1 MGNGKKKK
9 GSSGK
14 ITKFPGWDADV
25 ALDQMTDENID
36 DFLRECLKDEA
47 DELETQLNHDPAMI
61 GVGAS
66 DDMYQKIVEE
76 LKKQGI
82 WEEDEAEEVE
92 REENG
97 GLQDAVEKEAVVP
110 EAAGMGSMEEEAKKN
125 KAENTTE
132 LRAEAVT
139 DNLENTAEAEHDK
152 ESSPL
157 EERERIYSMLSEEDR
172 KAMELG
178 YQMKEQEEQKKIAK
192 RKRRKLCTRVGA
204 AAVAVMVLGSAG
216 MSTEAS
222 RAAILQ
228 MCDAV
233 LENFGIRIASNYS
246 DDWKTKTV
254 DRREEKAKEEIQN
267 QLGIL
272 PLSFAY
278 LPEGM
283 AYSSYKIYEKAKRA
297 ALFYSY
303 EDMLLSVYMG
313 TNDGN
318 SRVGYCQIDGSN
330 VVKQTVENEQGIEI
344 SLYEIKDTDDT
355 YAAVFEMDTAYY
367 YFGGKMPFDEFEKI
381 AKFIVISGKT
391 E

>member
-82 WEEDEAEEVE
+82 WEEDEAGEVE

-228 MCDAV
+228 VCEVVMG
-233 LENFGIRIASNYS
+233 NFGIRILSNYL
-246 DDWKTKTV
+246 DDRETRTV
-254 DRREEKAKEEIQN
+254 DRREEEAKEEIEN
-267 QLGIL
+267 QLGIM
-272 PLSFAY
+272 PLSFMY
-278 LPEGM
+278 LPGGLE
-283 AYSSYKIYEKAKRA
+283 YNSYRICKEAERA
-297 ALFYSY
+297 TLFYSY
-303 EDMLLSVYMG
+303 EDLKLSVYMG
-313 TNDGN
+313 NNIDN
-318 SRVGYCQIDGSN
+318 EKVLYHQIDGN
-330 VVKQTVENEQGIEI
+330 NKIKYTVKNEQGIEI
-344 SLYEIKDTDDT
+344 N
-355 YAAVFEMDTAYY
+355 
-367 YFGGKMPFDEFEKI
+367 
-381 AKFIVISGKT
+381 
-391 E
+391 

>member
-222 RAAILQ
+222 RAAILRA
-228 MCDAV
+228 CDAV
-233 LENFGIRIASNYS
+233 LESFGIRIASSYL
-246 DDWKTKTV
+246 DDREV
-254 DRREEKAKEEIQN
+254 YVADRREEKANKEIEEK
-267 QLGIL
+267 LGIM

-278 LPEGM
+278 LPRGM
-283 AYSSYKIYEKAKRA
+283 EFSSYKIYQEAERA
-297 ALFYSY
+297 SLFYSY
-303 EDMLLSVYMG
+303 EDLLLSVYMRNNN
-313 TNDGN
+313 NDT
-318 SRVGYCQIDGSN
+318 SVTYYQIDGNN
-330 VVKQTVENEQGIEI
+330 VVKHTVKNEQGIEI
-344 SLYEIKDTDDT
+344 CLYEVRDTES
-355 YAAVFEMDTAYY
+355 ACSAVIETDAAYY
-367 YFGGKMPFDEFEKI
+367 YCEGKMPFEEFEKI
-381 AKFIVISGKT
+381 IKCVVILEKM

>member
-76 LKKQGI
+76 LKKQGV
-82 WEEDEAEEVE
+82 WEEDETEEVE

-97 GLQDAVEKEAVVP
+97 GLQDAAGKEAVVP

-222 RAAILQ
+222 RQMMLQ
-228 MCDAV
+228 VFDAV
-233 LENFGIRIASNYS
+233 LENFGIRIASSYS
-246 DDWKTKTV
+246 DAQKAKTV
-254 DRREEKAKEEIQN
+254 NRREDEAKEEIME
-267 QLGIL
+267 QLGIV
-272 PLSFAY
+272 PISFAY
-278 LPEGM
+278 LPEDM
-283 AYSSYKIYEKAKRA
+283 E
-297 ALFYSY
+297 FCSY
-303 EDMLLSVYMG
+303 EINKDADYATTLYSDGDSFFNVYMYRYDNDRVSYYQVDG
-313 TNDGN
+313 TKE
-318 SRVGYCQIDGSN
+318 SKH
-330 VVKQTVENEQGIEI
+330 VVKNEQNIEI
-344 SLYEIKDTDDT
+344 CLYEINTSDNAC
-355 YAAVFEMDTAYY
+355 AAVIEMDTTYY
-367 YFGGKMPFDEFEKI
+367 YFEGKMPFEELKKI
-381 AKFIVISGKT
+381 AKCLMILGKI